1 MFNYLSEIN
10 TFNKLYYSLWHD
22 MVNLRCA
29 ESAVKPQPTNQ
40 PQSNRVLMPW
50 FLVADGELLARDS
63 SVAMNSR

>member
-29 ESAVKPQPTNQ
+29 ESAVKPQPTNLS
-40 PQSNRVLMPW
+40 PIES
-50 FLVADGELLARDS
+50 
-63 SVAMNSR
+63 